1 MNPKIKVENTTFGIQ
16 INNSCNL
23 SCNECLTF
31 NNFDFKGVFDWET
44 HADRY
49 RKWGELCTFDVVA
62 LQGGEP
68 YLHPDL
74 KVWADNIIDIFEARR
89 HCICTN
95 GTLLHKNI
103 ELTRYMIDIG
113 WDIVISVHDESQR
126 EKIDNIVNVI
136 LEKYDDIE
144 IEEFLEDPTIEYSYN
159 TNHIKKYKR
168 NGIVLVETI
177 YWPDFF
183 PAPQVVRNGVIS
195 FEKNGDAV
203 KNHEQCMAIPC
214 SMMMHGIYY
223 KCSLLSTFREA
234 SKQFQFESEALELLE
249 EYKGCDPFD
258 TEENIRSFFDNLS
271 KPVPQC
277 KLCRYHTENPPGG
290 KVIPLI
296 PTDALKGKPV
306 INKVC

>member
-1 MNPKIKVENTTFGIQ
+1 M
-16 INNSCNL
+16 

-31 NNFDFKGVFDWET
+31 NNLDFKGVFDWET

-49 RKWGELCTFDVVA
+49 RKWGEICSFESVA

-74 KVWADNIIDIFEARR
+74 QTWADNIIDIFEGDRYS
-89 HCICTN
+89 ICTN

-103 ELTRYMIDIG
+103 DLTRHLIESG
-113 WDIVISVHDESQR
+113 WDIVISVHHESQK
-126 EKIDNIVNVI
+126 EHIDKTVETI
-136 LEKYDDIE
+136 LQNYSYE
-144 IEEFLEDPTIEYSYN
+144 IEEFQEDPDAEYSYA
-159 TNHIKKYKR
+159 TNNIKKYR
-168 NGIVLVETI
+168 TNGKVLVETI

-183 PAPQVVRNGVIS
+183 PAPQIIKDGIIS
-195 FEKNGDAV
+195 FEKNGDAK

-223 KCSLLSTFREA
+223 KCSLLSTYKEA
-234 SKQFQFESEALELLE
+234 SKQFKFEPDALALLE

-258 TEENIRSFFDNLS
+258 TEENIRSFFENLS

-277 KLCRYHTENPPGG
+277 KLCRYHTENPPDV
-290 KVIPLI
+290 KTFKLI
-296 PTDALKGKPV
+296 PTDPLKPKPIV
-306 INKVC
+306 FRP